1 MIECSFGPS
10 GVPSCTLPIH
20 CRYCG
25 SSLMH
30 ENGAQL
36 TPPSSERNSPCGE
49 VPAYQ
54 TSGCRAFPGVSQK
67 V

>member
-1 MIECSFGPS
+1 MD
-10 GVPSCTLPIH
+10 
-20 CRYCG
+20 
-25 SSLMH
+25 

-36 TPPSSERNSPCGE
+36 TPPSSERNKPCGE

-54 TSGCRAFPGVSQK
+54 TFGALAGPGVSQN